1 MKNIKLKILRFL
13 KTVTSYL
20 DTKFKILKNKHFKLT
35 KPTVKKILS
44 LSNLNINLNLKHSIS
59 SLFSAGFKYLQFSK
73 HTLLNGKDTSDL
85 VQVLRKGW
93 VSTQV
98 NCLFAMSLIKK
109 TLIINFIRKYYNL
122 ICNSY
127 FFIYLFLLALI
138 LFYVKFNSSVVR
150 IKSGSE
156 ILKFFNVDNKFW
168 FSNNNFGPYGEMFNT
183 IINNL
188 FDKFKFILEPLPVN
202 YSNEILANQIHDLS
216 ILLFILSVLITVLL
230 ILLLFNILILI
241 NMDKI
246 IKIFK
251 NKFILFYLEWNKK
264 VISIEVFLLGGSI
277 LYFMYTLS
285 KGILFIATH
294 PINF

>member
-1 MKNIKLKILRFL
+1 
-13 KTVTSYL
+13 
-20 DTKFKILKNKHFKLT
+20 
-35 KPTVKKILS
+35 
-44 LSNLNINLNLKHSIS
+44 
-59 SLFSAGFKYLQFSK
+59 
-73 HTLLNGKDTSDL
+73 
-85 VQVLRKGW
+85 
-93 VSTQV
+93 
-98 NCLFAMSLIKK
+98 
-109 TLIINFIRKYYNL
+109 
-122 ICNSY
+122 
-127 FFIYLFLLALI
+127 
-138 LFYVKFNSSVVR
+138 
-150 IKSGSE
+150 
-156 ILKFFNVDNKFW
+156 
-168 FSNNNFGPYGEMFNT
+168 MFNT